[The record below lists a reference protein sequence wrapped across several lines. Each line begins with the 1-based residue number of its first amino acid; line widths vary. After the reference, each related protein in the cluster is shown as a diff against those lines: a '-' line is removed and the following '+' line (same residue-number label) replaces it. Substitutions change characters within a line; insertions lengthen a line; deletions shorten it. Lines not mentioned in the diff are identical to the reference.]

1 MKNIDVKIHSNNWE
15 QSASPA
21 GYVRGTV
28 FVDGIHLHGAAIM
41 EQLPIATDSID
52 KWKKALVCLNG
63 FFSFVHIREN
73 EIIAAVDRV
82 RSIPIFYGTTNNK
95 VYLSDDAEW
104 VRLQVGDSEMDPVAR
119 DEFQLT
125 NYVTGKDT
133 LFPNVKQLQAGELL
147 RITCT
152 DKEPNVQTYR
162 YYSFTHTEPE
172 EWEEPTL
179 REELGR
185 VTEAAFQRLIQYADG
200 RQIVVP
206 LSGGY
211 DSRLIVAMLKRLGY
225 DNIISF
231 TYGAPG
237 NKESEYS
244 RKVAHALG
252 VKWHFV
258 EYSKEKW
265 RKAWDTD
272 ERINF
277 QLWSSGWASLPHVQD
292 WLAVK
297 EMKAENAVK
306 ADCIFVPGHT
316 GDFIAGGHLPDITF
330 APRAFNDA
338 DLAKSIL
345 ELHYQRTPL
354 QYIEHKDR
362 SFWKSRLL
370 LRTETKHVGSNHEF
384 ANGFEKWDW
393 QERQA
398 KFICNS
404 VRVYDFF
411 GYEWWMPLW
420 DAEFMAFW
428 EDVPLD
434 LRRGRVWYLGYVQ
447 EIYKDQTSHSPLGNA
462 SETGWLKKAAKRIV
476 AKMGS
481 SIYQRIWLL
490 HNQKYVMKH
499 IVNPYARFPAVIVCH
514 LTKKGFNVNGI
525 EAYMYLKDMNH
536 FLCTLSDQTS

>member
-211 DSRLIVAMLKRLGY
+211 DSRLIVAMLKRLSNRTHTVYTG
-225 DNIISF
+225 F
-231 TYGAPG
+231 TICCLDKNTTITRAVATQVKFKQLTDREIEWYTATEEPFDKAGAYAIQG
-237 NKESEYS
+237 
-244 RKVAHALG
+244 LG
-252 VKWHFV
+252 
-258 EYSKEKW
+258 
-265 RKAWDTD
+265 
-272 ERINF
+272 
-277 QLWSSGWASLPHVQD
+277 
-292 WLAVK
+292 
-297 EMKAENAVK
+297 
-306 ADCIFVPGHT
+306 
-316 GDFIAGGHLPDITF
+316 TF
-330 APRAFNDA
+330 
-338 DLAKSIL
+338 LVKSIDGSYTNVVGLPVCEVIEILL
-345 ELHYQRTPL
+345 EQ
-354 QYIEHKDR
+354 
-362 SFWKSRLL
+362 
-370 LRTETKHVGSNHEF
+370 G
-384 ANGFEKWDW
+384 
-393 QERQA
+393 
-398 KFICNS
+398 
-404 VRVYDFF
+404 
-411 GYEWWMPLW
+411 
-420 DAEFMAFW
+420 
-428 EDVPLD
+428 
-434 LRRGRVWYLGYVQ
+434 
-447 EIYKDQTSHSPLGNA
+447 
-462 SETGWLKKAAKRIV
+462 
-476 AKMGS
+476 
-481 SIYQRIWLL
+481 
-490 HNQKYVMKH
+490 
-499 IVNPYARFPAVIVCH
+499 VI
-514 LTKKGFNVNGI
+514 
-525 EAYMYLKDMNH
+525 
-536 FLCTLSDQTS
+536 TLSEMGNNDE